1 MLSFRPASKPAPT
14 AAASDVVALTST
26 VSTLAATVGTKAAQ
40 SALDALTST
49 VGTKAND
56 SAVVK
61 TSGDQAI
68 SGAKTFSS
76 GVRVDVAGDLTGLHL
91 AGSEDDSNNTGGK
104 LRLTKFES
112 DKTTP
117 RFTSVMYQDGGNQQG
132 NTVLVS
138 GCRATSATRGFK
150 FQAYKTLNFNNII
163 SASDVD
169 TLGHIT
175 RSGFNCTSGEYLKNG
190 SQITYSDLAGTIA
203 TAQIGST
210 QVTSRTTRAH

>member
-26 VSTLAATVGTKAAQ
+26 VSTLATTVGTKAAQ
-40 SALDALTST
+40 SALDTLATA
-49 VGTKAND
+49 VGTKADD

-117 RFTSVMYQDGGNQQG
+117 RFTSVMYRTEVTNK
-132 NTVLVS
+132 
-138 GCRATSATRGFK
+138 ATPCSCPAAERPALHG
-150 FQAYKTLNFNNII
+150 
-163 SASDVD
+163 AS
-169 TLGHIT
+169 
-175 RSGFNCTSGEYLKNG
+175 N
-190 SQITYSDLAGTIA
+190 
-203 TAQIGST
+203 
-210 QVTSRTTRAH
+210 SRLTKP